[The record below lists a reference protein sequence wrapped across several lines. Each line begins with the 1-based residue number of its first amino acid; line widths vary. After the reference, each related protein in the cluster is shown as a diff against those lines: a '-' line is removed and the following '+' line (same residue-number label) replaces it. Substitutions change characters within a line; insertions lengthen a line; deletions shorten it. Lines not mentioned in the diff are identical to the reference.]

1 MFHFYSLFSKAQF
14 PTGPA
19 EAPGETDWVC
29 VLLHSWTWTS
39 TRHAAMWTTVDRIC
53 ASHSVTHLF
62 CSICF
67 IRRRL
72 EIQMLRA
79 WAVGQWQSTCLACG
93 SPRVSSPAM
102 FKKKKKKSTK
112 RNASGLRK
120 PVSICPSDGEGPL
133 SFCWAGGNVFQLT
146 CACPGLPA
154 AAELFDGVHP
164 AALLTSANPLI
175 ICCSSFFWTLDRAPG
190 PTHQAGLQNDR
201 LVVPAEWIAL
211 LNWCQVPHPLFLR
224 SF

>member
-29 VLLHSWTWTS
+29 VLLHPWTWTS
-39 TRHAAMWTTVDRIC
+39 TGHAAMWTTVDRIC

-62 CSICF
+62 CSIRF

-72 EIQMLRA
+72 EIQMLKA

-102 FKKKKKKSTK
+102 FKKKERKKEINKKKCK
-112 RNASGLRK
+112 
-120 PVSICPSDGEGPL
+120 
-133 SFCWAGGNVFQLT
+133 W
-146 CACPGLPA
+146 
-154 AAELFDGVHP
+154 AAEACEHLPKWWGGTTQV
-164 AALLTSANPLI
+164 LLGWRQ
-175 ICCSSFFWTLDRAPG
+175 CV
-190 PTHQAGLQNDR
+190 PTHLCLPWSSGSCRALWWSPSCSPPNLCQPTYNLLQFF
-201 LVVPAEWIAL
+201 L
-211 LNWCQVPHPLFLR
+211 LNSGQGTWPHSSGRPPEW
-224 SF
+224 